1 MKNYE
6 KYIIMMILFFHA
18 VLGVYAYNI
27 SNLSAS
33 QIPNTKDVRISFT
46 QDGFGGGAYLV
57 IDGVQNPSL
66 TRTQANPNY
75 ANNTLEYEYIWHAGQ
90 DVANALSTYSISAIY
105 ENESTWH

>member
-6 KYIIMMILFFHA
+6 KYIIMVVLFFHA

-46 QDGFGGGAYLV
+46 KNTTSHGSASVKIRGL
-57 IDGVQNPSL
+57 QNASL
-66 TRTQANPNY
+66 TQTGFKRNY
-75 ANNTLEYEYIWHAGQ
+75 NNNTTEYEYIWHAGQ
-90 DVANALSTYSISAIY
+90 DVANTLHSYSVDVSVY
-105 ENESTWH
+105 